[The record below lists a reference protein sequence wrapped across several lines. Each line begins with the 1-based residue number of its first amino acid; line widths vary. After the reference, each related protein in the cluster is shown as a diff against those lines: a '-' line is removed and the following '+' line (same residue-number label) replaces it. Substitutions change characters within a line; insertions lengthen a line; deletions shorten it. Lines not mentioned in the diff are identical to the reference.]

1 MFEIAVL
8 YEMIKLTAL
17 DNDNILKQIN
27 IMPLNL
33 ILMSVL
39 KRYFIITYEYTEHGE
54 ISHKTN
60 M

>member
-33 ILMSVL
+33 ILMSV
-39 KRYFIITYEYTEHGE
+39 Y
-54 ISHKTN
+54 
-60 M
+60 